1 MSAFAASKSRRP
13 PGAANGGT
21 AMKFDNWG
29 HKRPRS
35 RFSQWCEW
43 HGIEP
48 WNDLKG
54 FAIALAIIV
63 FLSMAEGSLFFR

>member
-1 MSAFAASKSRRP
+1 
-13 PGAANGGT
+13 
-21 AMKFDNWG
+21 MKFDNWG